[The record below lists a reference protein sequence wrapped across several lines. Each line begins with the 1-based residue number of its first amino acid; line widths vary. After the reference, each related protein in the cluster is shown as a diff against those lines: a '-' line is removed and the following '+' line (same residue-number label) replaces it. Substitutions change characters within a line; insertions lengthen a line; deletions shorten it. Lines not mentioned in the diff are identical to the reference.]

1 MLAMLACILDE
12 PQASNKSTGKS
23 ISGSSLDHT
32 PPSHHHFASRY
43 YPSEEI
49 ARSHLNF
56 LSPSELSIQV
66 DSQRM
71 ISGPHSASSSFG
83 PTSDLSTSET
93 PPLQYKSTRTSP
105 EHRNL
110 QSPSLSTLT
119 EYQRH
124 THRSNSNLSAFASLP
139 RPFPFGSAAAS
150 PPNSYPKKRSS
161 PVGSYLGNPASMNV
175 WNSGFFGKS
184 SAITEAPKSSL
195 SLSVSDAEEDVV
207 TIAKKPVFM
216 TKLKNQDQFHN
227 DGYANVPLLD
237 PSKEW
242 RYHAY
247 REAYAHLLYVWD
259 MPIARAEVLNH
270 NRPLHPDTLPTFTFG
285 PKTTAPFGAI
295 AGANLLSS
303 GYNTEN
309 LNPVFRDHCHFCS
322 TLLLPSEKPSRRCQS
337 CSKLQPAPLCLL
349 CNTAI
354 RGLASPCS
362 NCGHVV
368 HASCRQ
374 VLSQASLD
382 ECPSG
387 CGCICADYTFMRLT
401 TSVAGS
407 VSTRDESQPEDVSP
421 ADSPQPLETSGE
433 GVNEQE
439 QLGWKEQGWE
449 NAAYESLARNLRP
462 RTESRGKMSI

>member
-1 MLAMLACILDE
+1 MLAMLACILDK
-12 PQASNKSTGKS
+12 PPAANKSTERS
-23 ISGSSLDHT
+23 ISGFSPDHT
-32 PPSHHHFASRY
+32 PAFPPILANRY

-49 ARSHLNF
+49 ARSHFNL
-56 LSPSELSIQV
+56 LSPSDLSIHL

-71 ISGPHSASSSFG
+71 TSGPHSASSSFG
-83 PTSDLSTSET
+83 PRSDLSTSET
-93 PPLQYKSTRTSP
+93 PPPQYKSSRTSP
-105 EHRNL
+105 EHRNS
-110 QSPSLSTLT
+110 QSPSLSTST
-119 EYQRH
+119 EFPRY
-124 THRSNSNLSAFASLP
+124 THRSNSNVSAFASFP
-139 RPFPFGSAAAS
+139 RPFPFGSAASS

-175 WNSGFFGKS
+175 WNTSGFFGKS
-184 SAITEAPKSSL
+184 STITEAPKSSL

-207 TIAKKPVFM
+207 PIAKKPVFM

-227 DGYANVPLLD
+227 DGYANVSLLD

-270 NRPLHPDTLPTFTFG
+270 NRPLHPDTLPTFSLG
-285 PKTTAPFGAI
+285 PKTAVPFGAI

-303 GYNTEN
+303 GYNTDN
-309 LNPVFRDHCHFCS
+309 LNPVFRDHCPSCS
-322 TLLLPSEKPSRRCQS
+322 TLLLPSQKPSRRCQS
-337 CSKLQPAPLCLL
+337 CSKLPPVPLCLL
-349 CNTAI
+349 CNTAM

-374 VLSQASLD
+374 LLFQASLD

-387 CGCICADYTFMRLT
+387 CGCICAEYTVMRFT

-407 VSTRDESQPEDVSP
+407 GSTRDESQPEDISP
-421 ADSPQPLETSGE
+421 ADSPALIVTGGE

-439 QLGWKEQGWE
+439 QLGWREQGSE
-449 NAAYESLARNLRP
+449 NAAYESLAKLRP